1 MESTPT
7 PIIDI
12 TSLTLVS
19 PGMSRQLNSP
29 QLAVAH
35 GDVIAV
41 FSDPP
46 ADGRLLLRILA
57 TLEQPER
64 GEYRFNGEI
73 VDLDDYRQCLAVKRQ
88 IGYVAPDAAM
98 LSNQTLRENLLL
110 SRFYSE
116 NDLTIDMDTT
126 LESLCKDA
134 GLSRMLSRRPSGL
147 SDGEL
152 LKAIAIREMGKA
164 PAVMLIDRPENFMEF
179 SEKDGIFNHLENMVG
194 SGTAVVFV
202 SHNPEMNGFA
212 NRQVTLAGGEIRAR
226 SV

>member
-1 MESTPT
+1 MEST

-12 TSLTLVS
+12 SGLTLVS
-19 PGMSRQLNSP
+19 PGMSRQLDSP
-29 QLAVAH
+29 RLAVAH

-46 ADGRLLLRILA
+46 ADGRHLLRILA
-57 TLEQPER
+57 TLAQPER
-64 GEYRFNGEI
+64 GEYRFNGKM
-73 VDLDDYRQCLAVKRQ
+73 VDLKDYRQCLAVKRQ

-110 SRFYSE
+110 SKFYSE
-116 NDLTIDMDTT
+116 NDLTLDLDET
-126 LESLCKDA
+126 LDSLCKGA
-134 GLSRMLSRRPSGL
+134 GLSRMLSRRPSVL

-152 LKAIAIREMGKA
+152 LKAIAIREMCKA
-164 PAVMLIDRPENFMEF
+164 PVVMLIDRPENFMEI
-179 SEKDGIFNHLENMVG
+179 SEMDGIFNHLKNMVG

-202 SHNPEMNGFA
+202 SHKSEMNGFA
-212 NRQVTLAGGEIRAR
+212 NRRLTVAGGEMRTT